1 MREPII
7 LDEIDMDDPPV
18 GVLEDGLTHKVLLAL
33 NIPSRWPDGVTIFV
47 GFLFSLL
54 VSIIW
59 QLLLKDDDLTRNIA
73 LLQALFLVTDA
84 ALLYTLPKQRIS
96 FGAWQPQ
103 WMALA
108 IPRIFV
114 SIVIAFLAL
123 LIGDRWGLS
132 LFIVAQLIGTTL
144 LLWGAIFEPFRLG
157 VSEILV
163 LTDRLEAG
171 TPPIRMLHISDL
183 HVEKLTQ
190 REARVIELTKQLNPD
205 LIVITGD
212 YVNLSYN
219 RDPETLAQT
228 KKLLRQLTAT
238 HGVFA
243 TLGSPSAD
251 YRKNI
256 VPLFDGTHI
265 SLLRQD
271 WEAVNLGSGRK
282 LAILGIDCTH
292 YLSLDATHLADV
304 MQKVPA
310 ELPQILLYHSPELM
324 PEAAGFGVDLYL
336 CGHTHGGQVRLPI
349 IGPLLTSSQLGRRFV
364 MGLYKIGRT
373 HLYVS
378 RGVGLEG
385 LSAPRIRLLCP
396 PEMTLVTIVPNG

>member
-1 MREPII
+1 MREPIV

-18 GVLEDGLTHKVLLAL
+18 EALEDGFTHKVLLAL
-33 NIPSRWPDGVTIFV
+33 NIPSRWPDWAMILV
-47 GFLFSLL
+47 GLLFSLL
-54 VSIIW
+54 VAVFW
-59 QLLLKDDDLTRNIA
+59 QWTHKDNELTRHIG

-84 ALLYTLPKQRIS
+84 ALLYSLPKQNIS

-108 IPRIFV
+108 IPRI
-114 SIVIAFLAL
+114 IAAMGIAIFSL
-123 LIGDRWGLS
+123 LIGDSGGFI
-132 LFIVAQLIGTTL
+132 LFVIIQSIGTAL
-144 LLWGAIFEPFRLG
+144 FVWGAIFEPFRLG

-171 TPPIRMLHISDL
+171 TSPIRMLHISDL
-183 HVEKLTQ
+183 HVERLTQ
-190 REARVIELTKQLNPD
+190 RESRVVELTKQLNPD

-219 RDPETLAQT
+219 RDPETLTQT

-271 WEAVNLGSGRK
+271 WQTVDLGKGRK
-282 LAILGIDCTH
+282 LTLLGIDCTH
-292 YLSLDATHLADV
+292 YLSVDATHLAEV
-304 MQKVPA
+304 MQNVPA
-310 ELPQILLYHSPELM
+310 DLPQIFLYHSPELM

-349 IGPLLTSSQLGRRFV
+349 LGPLLTSSQLGRRFV

-385 LSAPRIRLLCP
+385 LSAPRVRLLCP
-396 PEMTLVTIVPNG
+396 PEITLVTIVPNG